1 MTVGSCQPSPESFQY
16 TKSSEN
22 APAMEMFPIINIY
35 NEVNTP
41 IDVCVVVLISHE
53 PLFRSSVVVSYVGVY
68 ASVIASKV
76 ETVHPGVWRLEM
88 ELGAPFE
95 EVGIIGSGG

>member
-1 MTVGSCQPSPESFQY
+1 MTVGFCQPSPESFQY

-22 APAMEMFPIINIY
+22 APAMEMFPTINTY
-35 NEVNTP
+35 NKVNTP

-53 PLFRSSVVVSYVGVY
+53 PLFRSRVVVSNVGVY
-68 ASVIASKV
+68 ALVITFKV
-76 ETVHPGVWRLEM
+76 ETIHPGVGRLEM
-88 ELGAPFE
+88 ELWAPFE